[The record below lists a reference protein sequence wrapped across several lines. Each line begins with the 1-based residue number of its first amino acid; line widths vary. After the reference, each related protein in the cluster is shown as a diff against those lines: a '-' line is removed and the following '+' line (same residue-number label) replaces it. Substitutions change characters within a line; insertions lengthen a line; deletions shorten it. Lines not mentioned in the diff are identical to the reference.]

1 MSARSFTSVQCDS
14 PVLRVRSEGRSEEVH
29 EKVSSEQWIRARC
42 SRAFDA
48 PRKAF
53 DSSSERGEKPL
64 KGVEGTGDV
73 AIVPGVFRKVCGM
86 PSADPARLLRDGGGA
101 NGIRWQTGC
110 GARGKE
116 RDRARPGCSVCDLPG
131 GKTAVSQGEEHCGER
146 A

>member
-14 PVLRVRSEGRSEEVH
+14 PVLRVCSEGRSKEVQK
-29 EKVSSEQWIRARC
+29 KVSSEQSIRARC
-42 SRAFDA
+42 SRAFN
-48 PRKAF
+48 
-53 DSSSERGEKPL
+53 SSSERGEKPL

-86 PSADPARLLRDGGGA
+86 PSADPARLLRDGGRA
-101 NGIRWQTGC
+101 NGIRWQTAC